1 MVVPKGNP
9 ETEMVA
15 TRHQFN
21 FEISRIKTSF
31 SHQERLASQGKES
44 TL

>member
-9 ETEMVA
+9 EAEMVT

-21 FEISRIKTSF
+21 FEISKIKTSF
-31 SHQERLASQGKES
+31 SHQERLS
-44 TL
+44 